1 MSTRG
6 LWGLRKNN
14 TDKLEYYH
22 FDSYPED
29 GLGFYLL
36 DCLKRI
42 DKEDL
47 STLFDSIELVK
58 QFKEEE
64 GFVEPT
70 QEQIDFYKSIEAFE
84 PSVSSRSELDW
95 YCLLRRLQGQLGYR
109 THLALRLNSP
119 EYTAGI
125 KKQHMID
132 SCEFIK
138 DSLFCEYA
146 YIINLDTNKLEC
158 YKGFQVIMD
167 TSNRYGFWKLNGY
180 YPCKMVGEMD
190 LDEIREK
197 PIEDSREK
205 MLQIYEDAK
214 VAEKEAAR
222 AILAKGEL

>member
-36 DCLKRI
+36 DFLKRS
-42 DKEDL
+42 KNEDL

-70 QEQIDFYKSIEAFE
+70 QEQIDFYKSIKAFD
-84 PSVSSRSELDW
+84 PNVSSRSELDW
-95 YCLLRRLQGQLGYR
+95 YCLLRRLQGQLEYR
-109 THLALRLNSP
+109 IQLALRLSSP
-119 EYTAGI
+119 ENTSDF

-132 SCEFIK
+132 SAEFIK

-146 YIINLDTNKLEC
+146 YIINLDTNKLEWF
-158 YKGFQVIMD
+158 KGNQFIMD

-205 MLQIYEDAK
+205 MLQIYKDAK
-214 VAEKEAAR
+214 IAEKEAAR
-222 AILAKGEL
+222 EILAKGEF